1 MTKDQFLELFIQSAS
16 VDELS
21 EDKVNY
27 IKQLGETLFNLN
39 KAVVEQM
46 NEQSFGDFK
55 QLLTKTI

>member
-39 KAVVEQM
+39 KAEVEQM

>member
-16 VDELS
+16 SDELS

-27 IKQLGETLFNLN
+27 IKQVGETLFNLN